1 VTVYRLVDDLYDRS
15 LSLLLLAAIR
25 RRLARE
31 WNIEALWDDLD
42 ADDSM
47 IIEAILRGVSE
58 L

>member
-25 RRLARE
+25 RRLAGE
-31 WNIEALWDDLD
+31 WDIEALWDDLD